1 MLQCC
6 DIWPISQDNC
16 YCHCSGR
23 RCAAAAAC
31 PSRLPTD
38 GTIRAQWSHQGHTAG
53 APYCQ
58 IPLTFHAYLAGQ
70 ECLKEQLI
78 TYKSQ
83 LSFTTLNFLI
93 PVLVGLPGVLWLC
106 HLSGD
111 CPARTPVSSRV
122 HLQADRS
129 RGDRGSLNLPAVTS
143 CVGRVL
149 WTVAC

>member
-38 GTIRAQWSHQGHTAG
+38 GAIRAQRSHQGHTAG

-58 IPLTFHAYLAGQ
+58 IPLTVP
-70 ECLKEQLI
+70 CLPCWTGVPEQLI

-83 LSFTTLNFLI
+83 LSSTTLNFLI

-111 CPARTPVSSRV
+111 CPARAPVSSRV
-122 HLQADRS
+122 HLQANRS

-143 CVGRVL
+143 CAGRVL